1 MALAV
6 TDNSP
11 GAGSIAWTGLI
22 ITKNAV
28 EYAIDNGNS
37 DKRFLWWD
45 ADSANTLQE
54 TDTFPTL
61 VEDDGD
67 RLVFVN
73 ISGIHTT
80 TMQSTT
86 ILGDQIKP
94 ASVSKI
100 VGTPQVYTPAA
111 AGTAT
116 LNLSLGNEH
125 RITMPAGNITIDI
138 SNAVNGQK
146 FMVSLTQ
153 DAVGSRTATWFTTIK
168 WGDNIVPTLTTTASK
183 KDIMGFIVT
192 GTDTYDGTIIGQ
204 NY

>member
-1 MALAV
+1 MALSV

-54 TDTFPTL
+54 SDTFPTL

-153 DAVGSRTATWFTTIK
+153 DAVGSRTVTWFVTVR
-168 WGDNIVPTLTTTASK
+168 WDDNYTPVLSTTANK
-183 KDIMGFIVT
+183 RDIIGFIVT
-192 GTDTYDGTIIGQ
+192 GVGTYDGMVVARGL
-204 NY
+204 